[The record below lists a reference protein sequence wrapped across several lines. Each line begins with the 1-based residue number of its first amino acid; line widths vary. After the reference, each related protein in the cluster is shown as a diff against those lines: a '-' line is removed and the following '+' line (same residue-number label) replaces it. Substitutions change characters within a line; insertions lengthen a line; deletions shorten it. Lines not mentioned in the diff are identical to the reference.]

1 MSPTQIS
8 STVRLD
14 DLIGAINSVQ
24 PEALGQLTDAVL
36 AAEHLG
42 DVADHLIGHFVDQA
56 RRSGASWT
64 EIGRCMGVTR
74 QAARQRF
81 VSQQPTSPPDPNEGF
96 ASFTERA
103 RNVVVAAQEVARD
116 RGHAE
121 ITSVHLFLGL
131 LDATE
136 SIAALVLNQQRADL
150 DELRR
155 TAHAA
160 VPADTDGEPPALIPF
175 TDDARE
181 ALKLA
186 PAEAQ
191 RLGHPYVGTEHLLLA
206 LLDAEAVSGML
217 GEVGVTKE
225 RTEELVLTILAS
237 VLDDA

>member
-1 MSPTQIS
+1 MTPTQIS
-8 STVRLD
+8 TTVRLD

-81 VSQQPTSPPDPNEGF
+81 VSQQPASAPEPSQGF

-121 ITSVHLFLGL
+121 INSVHLLLGL
-131 LDATE
+131 LDAPE
-136 SIAALVLNQQRADL
+136 SIAALALNQQRVDL

-155 TAHAA
+155 TVQEA
-160 VPADTDGEPPALIPF
+160 VPVTTDGEPPALIPF
-175 TDDARE
+175 SGDARE
-181 ALKLA
+181 SLKLA
-186 PAEAQ
+186 PQQAQ
-191 RLGHPYVGTEHLLLA
+191 RLGHAFVGTEHLLLA
-206 LLDAEAVSGML
+206 LLDEKAVSGML
-217 GEVGVTKE
+217 GEVGLTKE
-225 RTEELVLTILAS
+225 RTEELVLTILAN